1 MAAKD
6 EDIHG
11 GDILTEMHTSIWE
24 HSKIQLGEIVA
35 NNRLLDVQVSVFVKT
50 LTPED
55 TASSKR

>member
-1 MAAKD
+1 M
-6 EDIHG
+6 
-11 GDILTEMHTSIWE
+11 TEMHTSIWE

-55 TASSKR
+55 TVSSKR